1 MDTQI
6 LVMNET
12 NGSCLCAS
20 LSLSLS
26 LSISLSRVLEIF
38 FRAWKGRE
46 DFSGGVKTTNRN
58 VSRGF
63 AFGIEEISRK

>member
-1 MDTQI
+1 MDIQI

-26 LSISLSRVLEIF
+26 FYLCLSCSREDF

-46 DFSGGVKTTNRN
+46 DFSGGVKL
-58 VSRGF
+58 
-63 AFGIEEISRK
+63 